1 MKGYKTAWNVSLL
14 VIVCV
19 VIAYAGFRIAKTA
32 VPDTVIRILGVL
44 DLIAIFVLVYST
56 VKLRT
61 EKKEKKTSDPK

>member
-1 MKGYKTAWNVSLL
+1 MKGYKTAWTVSLL

-19 VIAYAGFRIAKTA
+19 IIAYAGLRIAKIA
-32 VPDTVIRILGVL
+32 VPDAVIRILGVL

>member
-19 VIAYAGFRIAKTA
+19 VIAYAGLRIAKIA
-32 VPDTVIRILGVL
+32 VPDTVIRIFGIL

>member
-19 VIAYAGFRIAKTA
+19 VIAYAGLRIAKIA

-61 EKKEKKTSDPK
+61 EKKERKTSDPK

>member
-1 MKGYKTAWNVSLL
+1 MKGYKTAWTVSLL

-19 VIAYAGFRIAKTA
+19 IIAYAGLRIAKIA
-32 VPDTVIRILGVL
+32 VPDAVIRILGVL

-61 EKKEKKTSDPK
+61 EKKEKNTLDPK